1 MAFYTIGAR
10 YHWVISRAT
19 ENRRFVLV
27 AVDYLTNWV
36 EVETLA
42 NIRDIDVKKFFWKN
56 IVTRFGVPKSLVLD
70 NGL

>member
-1 MAFYTIGAR
+1 M
-10 YHWVISRAT
+10 
-19 ENRRFVLV
+19 V

-42 NIRDIDVKKFFWKN
+42 NIQDIDVKKFFWKN